1 MYLTALTEN
10 MVEQVRQWRN
20 QDISMYRTPFYL
32 TTEMQSDFYKQVVCN
47 RQSEH
52 RYYAVFIE
60 CDGSL
65 SIKGDFVFIGM
76 IGLINISLENRNAEI
91 SIVLDPELR
100 GKGYGKKVFQLLL
113 DEGFN
118 KVNLDNI
125 YGECYWCSPALDFWR
140 KVCEDYK
147 VKLQVLPQRKFYN
160 GKYFDSIY
168 FNFNKE
174 ILNDNI

>member
-10 MVEQVRQWRN
+10 QCERVRQWRN

-32 TTEMQSDFYKQVVCN
+32 TTEMQSDFYNNVVCN
-47 RQSEH
+47 RNSEH

-100 GKGYGKKVFQLLL
+100 GKGYGKKALQLLL

-118 KVNLDNI
+118 KINLDNI
-125 YGECYWCSPALDFWR
+125 YGECYECNPAIGFWQ
-140 KVCEDYK
+140 KMIEDYNCRMSH
-147 VKLQVLPQRKFYN
+147 LFSRKFYN
-160 GKYFDSIY
+160 GIYYDSIY
-168 FNFNKE
+168 FNFNRSM
-174 ILNDNI
+174 I